1 MFLNLFSSSFW
12 FSLMC
17 ACVFFL
23 LFHVEVC
30 LFKVVYWKLLQVSL
44 LNIKLSMCKAHL
56 LFNYLILGLQL
67 TTKRYVTY
75 GITGELSV
83 NMPLSKWLFIME
95 NTQLCKD
102 NITKIIF
109 TLVVFWFEQRERNK
123 KQNKCKNKNCAVQ
136 DVKTVNMSYVIII
149 IIIIIFCAVFYSE

>member
-44 LNIKLSMCKAHL
+44 LNIKLSICKAHL
-56 LFNYLILGLQL
+56 LSNYLILGLQL

-75 GITGELSV
+75 GITGELCV

-95 NTQLCKD
+95 NTQICKD
-102 NITKIIF
+102 NITKSFFFYFSCLLI
-109 TLVVFWFEQRERNK
+109 WAKGKEQET
-123 KQNKCKNKNCAVQ
+123 KQNKIVQ
-136 DVKTVNMSYVIII
+136 CRMWKLEIHPM
-149 IIIIIFCAVFYSE
+149 